1 MLSLTFVFYLFVFV
15 TAVIGV
21 MRGWAKETLVIIS
34 TILALFII
42 FVFENYV
49 GIYRSMVYPQPVV
62 VNVTAGLTCDQAAEA
77 LGVSVDRMIQE
88 NPGLGTNCALVEGMR
103 LEHRDNTTRFWV
115 STTIILTLAFFGY
128 QTPAI
133 KLFQNSARREK
144 VRDAVLGAVF
154 GAFNGYLMIGSIW
167 WFLNEAGYE
176 NFSKVMIPPVAGSE
190 MATRATELLSRM
202 PPEYLMQAPH
212 IYITIAIAFAFVVI
226 VFV

>member
-15 TAVIGV
+15 TAVIGI

-62 VNVTAGLTCDQAAEA
+62 INVAAGQTCEDAAAA
-77 LGVSVDRMIQE
+77 LGVSTDQMIKE
-88 NPGLGTNCALVEGMR
+88 NNLTPDCIITAGMR
-103 LEHRDNTTRFWV
+103 LEHQDNTTRFWV

-144 VRDAVLGAVF
+144 IRDAVLGAVF

-167 WFLNEAGYE
+167 WFLSEAGYE
-176 NFSKVMIPPVAGSE
+176 NFSKVMIPPIAGTE

>member
-15 TAVIGV
+15 LAVIGI

-49 GIYRSMVYPQPVV
+49 GIYRAMVYPQPVV
-62 VNVTAGLTCDQAAEA
+62 ITVTEGLTCDQAALA
-77 LGVSVDRMIQE
+77 LGVSTDRMISE
-88 NPGLGTNCALVEGMR
+88 NNLSADCVLVAGMR
-103 LEHRDNTTRFWV
+103 LEHQDHTTRFWV
-115 STTIILTLAFFGY
+115 SATIILTLAFFGY

-133 KLFQNSARREK
+133 KVFQNSARREK
-144 VRDAVLGAVF
+144 IRDAVLGAVF

-167 WFLNEAGYE
+167 WFLDEAGYE
-176 NFSKVMIPPVAGSE
+176 NFSNVMIPPIAGSE
-190 MATRATELLSRM
+190 MAERAVDLLGRM